1 MKKLLFIISML
12 VAVFQLSAQN
22 FTTGTTLSD
31 NTSTSISMDHER
43 NSTWLSWANSVD
55 DGVITTGAIGDII
68 FVQRFAASD
77 LTAYNGF
84 QLTQIN
90 FYLEDGYYAPSGSY
104 SIVVYRGGSYYSGT
118 SMNPGTLIYSQA
130 VSNVTIG
137 GATQVTLNTPL
148 TIDASQELWF
158 GVKINNVAADSY
170 MLGFDETSTVTGK
183 GSLYYD
189 DEDMTWYDL
198 NAINTSFTVS
208 AWAIEAYAVDPNGDN
223 DAIID
228 LGLWYIDNATDQNEI
243 TSMTVPYGSNF
254 VPVPV
259 VWNYNYGAAVDDF
272 YDTLHFDLTLDG
284 TPLGST
290 GASTVY
296 IASGD
301 GVYWGSY
308 TALYASD
315 IANYNLYGTHN
326 FCMTVSTG
334 PGWFENDPSDNTG
347 CLTVTFEGPTTSN
360 HVITVLNTDNSV
372 TPSGNVSVVHGG
384 SQTFTITPS
393 ACNTIADVLV
403 DGMSVLG
410 SVVNNTYTFTNVTAD
425 HTFQVTYNSTNFTL
439 TASTNGNG
447 SVSPMNTTLACGA
460 TQNFT
465 ITPNAGYVIDYVTDN
480 TIDVTASV
488 ANNIYTITN
497 IQQNHDIFVAFTQ
510 DVSATYT
517 LTGSTDGN
525 GTITPTNVTVN
536 GGATQVFTIVPNSGY
551 TIDYVT
557 DNTMDVTANVN
568 NNTYTLTNIANNH
581 DIYVVF
587 MPSGAPS
594 DTYTVSAATDG
605 HATVTPANSTVN
617 AGDNLT
623 LTITTN
629 AGYHVLTVTDN
640 GTDVTANVSNN
651 TYSLSNI
658 SANHVIYVTCEN
670 DNIPADSYTV
680 TVSTDGNATAN
691 PANTTVNAGDNLTIT
706 ITPNTG
712 YRVSTIFDNGID
724 VTGDFGNNAYILNNI
739 VTNHTINVTCEVD
752 NPNPGIHE
760 YSATAISVFPNPA
773 NSVLNVQMENAIE
786 TVEIFD
792 MSGKVVLRSEANN
805 NHAQINVTTL
815 NSGIYFIK
823 AIANGQ
829 IATGKFVK
837 E

>member
-1 MKKLLFIISML
+1 ML
-12 VAVFQLSAQN
+12 VTVFQLSAQN
-22 FTTGTTLSD
+22 FTTRTTLSD
-31 NTSTSISMDHER
+31 NTSTSISMERER
-43 NSTWLSWANSVD
+43 NSTWLSWANSID
-55 DGVITTGAIGDII
+55 DGVINNAYIGEII
-68 FVQRFAASD
+68 FTQRFATSD

-90 FYLEDGYYAPSGSY
+90 FYLEDGSYYPSGSY
-104 SIVVYRGGSYYSGT
+104 SIVIYQGGSYSSGT
-118 SMNPGTLIYSQA
+118 SMNPGTLVYSQA

-372 TPSGNVSVVHGG
+372 SPAGNVSVVHGN

-410 SVVNNTYTFTNVTAD
+410 SVVNNSYTFTNVTAD

-439 TASTNGNG
+439 TANTNGNG

-488 ANNIYTITN
+488 ANNIYTVSN

-623 LTITTN
+623 LTITTD

-760 YSATAISVFPNPA
+760 YSAAAISVFPNPA

-792 MSGKVVLRSEANN
+792 MSGKVVLRSEAND
-805 NHAQINVTTL
+805 NHIQINVTTL
-815 NSGIYFIK
+815 KSGIYFIK